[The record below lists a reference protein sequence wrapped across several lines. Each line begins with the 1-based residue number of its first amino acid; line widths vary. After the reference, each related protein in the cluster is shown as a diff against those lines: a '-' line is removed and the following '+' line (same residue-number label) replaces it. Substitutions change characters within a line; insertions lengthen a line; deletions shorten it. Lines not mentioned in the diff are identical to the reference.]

1 MKHTVTH
8 LAIGGI
14 TEDNMSRKVP
24 AHSEKLDNVVIETDK
39 GQEFTVGE
47 IKHSNRIVKSATPK
61 QDLSWYI
68 KWISSF
74 FILASMSMRG
84 VEGLQMYDLILS
96 LIGVAGWMW
105 VGFLWKDRALI
116 LLNGVGIILFS
127 RTLFQDY
134 IGPLLMS

>member
-1 MKHTVTH
+1 
-8 LAIGGI
+8 
-14 TEDNMSRKVP
+14 MSRKVP

-61 QDLSWYI
+61 QDLSWYV
-68 KWISSF
+68 KWIASF
-74 FILASMSMRG
+74 FILVSMSMRG
-84 VEGLQMYDLILS
+84 IEGLQMYDLILS
-96 LIGVAGWMW
+96 LIGVSGWMW

-116 LLNGVGIILFS
+116 LLNGVGIILFT

-134 IGPLLMS
+134 IGPLFL

>member
-1 MKHTVTH
+1 
-8 LAIGGI
+8 
-14 TEDNMSRKVP
+14 MSRKVP

-74 FILASMSMRG
+74 FILASMSLRG

>member
-1 MKHTVTH
+1 
-8 LAIGGI
+8 
-14 TEDNMSRKVP
+14 MSRKVP

-61 QDLSWYI
+61 QDLSWYV

-74 FILASMSMRG
+74 FILVSMSMRG
-84 VEGLQMYDLILS
+84 IDGLQMYDLILS
-96 LIGVAGWMW
+96 LIGVSGWMW

-116 LLNGVGIILFS
+116 LLNGVGIILFT

-134 IGPLLMS
+134 IGPLFL

>member
-1 MKHTVTH
+1 
-8 LAIGGI
+8 
-14 TEDNMSRKVP
+14 MSRKVP

>member
-1 MKHTVTH
+1 
-8 LAIGGI
+8 
-14 TEDNMSRKVP
+14 MSRKVP

-47 IKHSNRIVKSATPK
+47 IKHSNRIQKSATPK

-68 KWISSF
+68 KWIASL
-74 FILASMSMRG
+74 FILTSMSMRG
-84 VEGLQMYDLILS
+84 IDGLQMFDLILS

-127 RTLFQDY
+127 RTLIQDY
-134 IGPLLMS
+134 IVPWLT